1 MSKYGVPVNFRDWG
15 KTRREIT
22 TTTTNNGGVVSDM
35 LPQTAT
41 PPHGRRGPPSTSPAN
56 TPLPPRRCS
65 PHSSSSSST
74 TSPSRLRTW
83 AKVGP
88 TSVRNL
94 WNLLRETDAGRSLG
108 GKVASLGEDLADAAG
123 SEIGRQCR
131 VDATVS
137 AIRLLESLRTP
148 EVKKALL
155 DQWAVGTCRL
165 VDALASG
172 KRRSRYTST
181 SPRRCGRSSMR
192 RATRRR

>member
-88 TSVRNL
+88 TSGAQPVESPPRD
-94 WNLLRETDAGRSLG
+94 RC
-108 GKVASLGEDLADAAG
+108 GKVPGGQGREPRGG
-123 SEIGRQCR
+123 SR
-131 VDATVS
+131 
-137 AIRLLESLRTP
+137 
-148 EVKKALL
+148 
-155 DQWAVGTCRL
+155 
-165 VDALASG
+165 
-172 KRRSRYTST
+172 RRSRIGNREAV
-181 SPRRCGRSSMR
+181 PRGRDGIGDTTAGIASHAGGEEGAPRPVGRGYVPSRR
-192 RATRRR
+192 RAGFR